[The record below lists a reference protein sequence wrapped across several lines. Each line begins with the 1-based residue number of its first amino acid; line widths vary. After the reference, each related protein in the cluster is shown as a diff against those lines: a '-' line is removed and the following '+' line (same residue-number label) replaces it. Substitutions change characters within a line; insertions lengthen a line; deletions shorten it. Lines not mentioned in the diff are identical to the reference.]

1 MKVPASTSWMS
12 ACVSVSCSSSTLA
25 RPCRCSSFSVCKQS
39 AHARQQGALHL
50 HNGRFLL
57 SLGVCLCL
65 RFVLQQ
71 ILGQAVQV
79 LHLLSLQAGSTCR
92 STELSLLCLAD

>member
-1 MKVPASTSWMS
+1 MHVNRALSTCIKG
-12 ACVSVSCSSSTLA
+12 ASCSPWVS
-25 RPCRCSSFSVCKQS
+25 
-39 AHARQQGALHL
+39 
-50 HNGRFLL
+50 
-57 SLGVCLCL
+57 CLCL

-79 LHLLSLQAGSTCR
+79 LLLLSLQAGSTRR